1 MAPCILK
8 GQSNIYWHYISIL
21 NELIMNFK
29 SIINSDKNAVLYNTN
44 VHAICPLFIAVSQ
57 KS

>member
-1 MAPCILK
+1 
-8 GQSNIYWHYISIL
+8 
-21 NELIMNFK
+21 MNFK